1 MPGELS
7 PGQLKSVENKG
18 GFLITGGFL
27 INISTDREVA
37 EKDRRRRLSILSELG
52 MAPKVSD
59 LTTPSKRGFAM
70 TVLKNTLKHFL

>member
-27 INISTDREVA
+27 INISTDWFI
-37 EKDRRRRLSILSELG
+37 ILYVQNRPRALK
-52 MAPKVSD
+52 KVGQ
-59 LTTPSKRGFAM
+59 TYM
-70 TVLKNTLKHFL
+70 